1 MLVNV
6 MAAKGDR
13 GRKPLRAVAQE
24 VGISVSYLHDLLHG
38 RRGGRSLPKWAPKLA
53 AALGMTIDELLEE
66 VGTVDSGNQADE
78 EKARR
83 RAPDSPAPF
92 SIPRSADRR

>member
-13 GRKPLRAVAQE
+13 GRKPLRAIAQE

-38 RRGGRSLPKWAPKLA
+38 RRGGRSLSKWAPKLA
-53 AALGMTIDELLEE
+53 AALGVTVDEFLEE
-66 VGTVDSGNQADE
+66 VGTVDNRQQAE
-78 EKARR
+78 EKTRR
-83 RAPDSPAPF
+83 RAPDSPAPSF
-92 SIPRSADRR
+92 IPRSADRR